1 MKTNKNIQKENSM
14 EKSLEQIKGLIPIIA
29 VIVAIA
35 GFYYTTQHRL
45 THIEVEIKELQVE
58 NKRIKKSINRKSK

>member
-1 MKTNKNIQKENSM
+1 M
-14 EKSLEQIKGLIPIIA
+14 EKTLEQIKGLIPIVA

-45 THIEVEIKELQVE
+45 DHIERDIAGLKLE
-58 NKRIKKSINRKSK
+58 NKRTRKLLNKQSK

>member
-1 MKTNKNIQKENSM
+1 M

-29 VIVAIA
+29 VIMAIA

-45 THIEVEIKELQVE
+45 EHIERDIAGLKEE
-58 NKRIKKSINRKSK
+58 NKRIRKLFNKKIK